1 MTSSA
6 SRRDEADLTALKIT
20 PDKCPYLI
28 SPLYLGRILAIL
40 LSGFLMSLKRKAVA
54 LISGGL
60 DSMLAVKVMQE
71 QEIYV
76 EGINFYTGFC
86 HSGHTS
92 AIRNKKMGK
101 PLRNDALWVAEQ
113 LGIKLHII
121 DVVEPYKNVLLNPKY
136 GYGKNIN
143 PCLNCKIFMVQHA
156 YQWMLEQGF
165 DFIITGEVIGQ
176 RPKSQ
181 RKATMPIVA
190 RESGAEDRLLRPLC
204 AKLLSP
210 TLPEREGWVD
220 REALYDFRGRN
231 RKPQLGLAASMSIEE
246 FAQPA
251 GGCCVLTDENYTH
264 RLRDMWAHRETKDY
278 DLEDIILLKAG
289 RHLRIEPHYKIIIA
303 RDESESNF
311 LMGYRKQF
319 IHMQVVEHRGPV
331 ILIEGQPNE
340 EDLMTC
346 ARIAGRFCSGREE
359 TEIKINL
366 HYLDGQSQTLK
377 VQPMRAD
384 EIQQDWYV

>member
-1 MTSSA
+1 
-6 SRRDEADLTALKIT
+6 
-20 PDKCPYLI
+20 
-28 SPLYLGRILAIL
+28 
-40 LSGFLMSLKRKAVA
+40 MSLKRKAVA

-71 QEIYV
+71 QGIYV

-251 GGCCVLTDENYTH
+251 GGCCVLTDENYTR

-289 RHLRIEPHYKIIIA
+289 RHLRLEPHYKMIIA

-359 TEIKINL
+359 AEIKINL

>member
-1 MTSSA
+1 
-6 SRRDEADLTALKIT
+6 
-20 PDKCPYLI
+20 
-28 SPLYLGRILAIL
+28 
-40 LSGFLMSLKRKAVA
+40 MSLKRKAVA

-60 DSMLAVKVMQE
+60 DSMLAVKIMQE
-71 QEIYV
+71 QGIYV

-92 AIRNKKMGK
+92 AIRNPKTGK

-121 DVVEPYKNVLLNPKY
+121 DIVEPYKNVLLNPKF
-136 GYGKNIN
+136 GYGKNVN
-143 PCLNCKIFMVQHA
+143 PCLDCKIFMVQQA
-156 YQWMLEQGF
+156 YQWMLQQGF

-181 RKATMPIVA
+181 RSATMPIVA
-190 RESGAEDRLLRPLC
+190 QKSGAEDRLLRPLC
-204 AKLLSP
+204 AKLLAP
-210 TLPEREGWVD
+210 TLPEREGWVNRD
-220 REALYDFRGRN
+220 ALYDFRGRN
-231 RKPQLGLAASMSIEE
+231 RKPQLNLAASMAIEE

-251 GGCCVLTDENYTH
+251 GGCCVLTDENYTR
-264 RLRDMWAHRETKDY
+264 RLRDMWEHRGTRDY
-278 DLEDIILLKAG
+278 DMEDIILLKAG
-289 RHLRIEPHYKIIIA
+289 RHLRLSPYYKMIIA

-311 LMGYRKQF
+311 LTGYRKQF
-319 IHMQVVEHRGPV
+319 IHMQALEHRGPM

-340 EDLMTC
+340 DDLVTC

-359 TEIKINL
+359 PEIKIDL
-366 HYLDGQSQTLK
+366 HYPDGKSQILK

-384 EIQQDWYV
+384 EIQQDWYL